1 VSSGKTTVTAAS
13 LAAAVL
19 IATSACAGGSA
30 GSEVTLR
37 FAYWGSDVRQKRTE
51 EAIKKFEAKHPHI
64 DVVGEFSDFGGY
76 YEKLATNVAGGRTPD
91 VITIEIRGLREYA
104 ERGTLADLSGEVD
117 TAGIDSK
124 VLATGAIG
132 GKQFAIP
139 TGVNAWCLV
148 ADPKAIEGAGQRL
161 PDDTAWTWEEYIRLA
176 AGITARTGGK
186 VYGTQQAFNP
196 AFLQIFAAQRGEP
209 FYDGSKLGISADTI
223 KAWWTVHRKLIETG
237 GSPDAAKS
245 IALGAQNVDRSLFAT
260 GNGAMGMWW
269 SNELGAINKASGGK
283 EMELLRM
290 PKVGQAAPGGMF
302 LQPAMFYTAAAKS
315 AHPAEAAEFIDFMIN
330 DPEAGAII
338 LSDRGLPAN
347 SNVLAAVR
355 DNLPEADKKTLAF
368 LDEIKGELTDPP
380 AAPPKGASAMEDIL
394 KRYTDE
400 VLFGRMSPDAA
411 ARKFITEANALIAG

>member
-1 VSSGKTTVTAAS
+1 MSSGKTMVTAAS
-13 LAAAVL
+13 LATAVL
-19 IATSACAGGSA
+19 IATSACAGESA
-30 GSEVTLR
+30 GGQVTLR
-37 FAYWGSDVRQKRTE
+37 FAYWGSDVRQQRTE
-51 EAIKKFEAKHPHI
+51 EAIRKFEARHPHI
-64 DVVGEFSDFGGY
+64 DVVGEFSGFGGY
-76 YEKLATNVAGGRTPD
+76 YDRLATNVAGGSTPD

-148 ADPKAIEGAGQRL
+148 ADPEAIEAAGQRL
-161 PDDTAWTWEEYIRLA
+161 PDDATWTWEEYIRLA
-176 AGITARTGGK
+176 ARITARTGGK
-186 VYGTQQAFNP
+186 VHGTQQAFNP

-209 FYDGSKLGISADTI
+209 FYDGSRLGISAGTI
-223 KAWWTVHRKLIETG
+223 KAWWAVHRKLIATG
-237 GSPDAAKS
+237 GSPDAARS
-245 IALGAQNVDRSLFAT
+245 IALGARNVDGSLFAT

-269 SNELGAINKASGGK
+269 SNEFGAISRASGGK
-283 EMELLRM
+283 KMELLRM
-290 PKVGQAAPGGMF
+290 PKARQAAPGGMF
-302 LQPAMFYTAAAKS
+302 LQPAMFYTASAKS
-315 AHPAEAAEFIDFMIN
+315 AHQAEAAEFIDFMVN

-355 DNLPEADKKTLAF
+355 DDLPEADKKTLAF
-368 LDEIKGELTDPP
+368 LDEIRDELADPP
-380 AAPPKGASAMEDIL
+380 AAPPKGASAMEAVL

-400 VLFGRMSPDAA
+400 VLFGRMPADAA

>member
-1 VSSGKTTVTAAS
+1 MSSGKTMVTAAS
-13 LAAAVL
+13 LATAVL
-19 IATSACAGGSA
+19 IATSACAGESA
-30 GSEVTLR
+30 GGQVTLR
-37 FAYWGSDVRQKRTE
+37 FAYWGSDVRQQRTE
-51 EAIKKFEAKHPHI
+51 EAIRKFEARHPHI
-64 DVVGEFSDFGGY
+64 DVVGEFSGFGGY
-76 YEKLATNVAGGRTPD
+76 YDRLATNVAGGSTPD

-148 ADPKAIEGAGQRL
+148 ADPEAIEAAGQRL
-161 PDDTAWTWEEYIRLA
+161 PDDATWTWEEYIRLA
-176 AGITARTGGK
+176 ARITARTGGK
-186 VYGTQQAFNP
+186 VHGTQQAFNP

-209 FYDGSKLGISADTI
+209 FYDGSRLGISAGTI
-223 KAWWTVHRKLIETG
+223 KAWWAVHRKLI
-237 GSPDAAKS
+237 
-245 IALGAQNVDRSLFAT
+245 AT
-260 GNGAMGMWW
+260 GAPRRRQEHRPRRPERRRVAVRHRQRRHGHVVEQRVRRDQQGVGRQEDGA
-269 SNELGAINKASGGK
+269 
-283 EMELLRM
+283 
-290 PKVGQAAPGGMF
+290 AADAEGTAGRPGGMF
-302 LQPAMFYTAAAKS
+302 LQPAMFYTASAKS
-315 AHPAEAAEFIDFMIN
+315 AHQAEAAEFIDFMVN

-355 DNLPEADKKTLAF
+355 DDLPEADKKTLAF
-368 LDEIKGELTDPP
+368 LDEIRDELADPP
-380 AAPPKGASAMEDIL
+380 AAPPKGASAMEAVL

-400 VLFGRMSPDAA
+400 VLFGRMPADAA